1 VKPLNGTVTSS
12 AGRSGASIAWKNSRL
27 NDVLSGINIR
37 FLFAKIGKTYTV
49 DSGSPCFWDFQFL
62 YRNTVQET
70 WGIEGAV
77 KLHGDGQLPQNLL
90 SLAVDISP

>member
-1 VKPLNGTVTSS
+1 MFFQELIFVSYSLKS
-12 AGRSGASIAWKNSRL
+12 AKLIPSIP
-27 NDVLSGINIR
+27 V
-37 FLFAKIGKTYTV
+37 V
-49 DSGSPCFWDFQFL
+49 PCFWDFQFL